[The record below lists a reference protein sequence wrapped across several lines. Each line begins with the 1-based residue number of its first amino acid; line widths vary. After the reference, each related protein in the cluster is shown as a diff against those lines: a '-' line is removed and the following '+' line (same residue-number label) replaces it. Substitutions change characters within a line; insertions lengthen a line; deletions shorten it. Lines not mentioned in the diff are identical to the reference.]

1 MKKRAIIIGAG
12 AQGNVVAGVL
22 SAADDVDAVVLADLG
37 IDRANEVAQALGS
50 PKVKAA
56 QVDASDLDA
65 LTALIGAGG

>member
-37 IDRANEVAQALGS
+37 IDRANEVAQAIGS